1 MRKSGAMA
9 AWLGVAVNP
18 LLNQQTT
25 GGQVLAIHSPG
36 SRIQV
41 WVMPTNERLVV
52 AREAARL
59 I

>member
-1 MRKSGAMA
+1 MA

-18 LLNQQTT
+18 LLNQQAT